1 MTSFISQIL
10 QQLVSQDKNISELIF
25 VLPSKRAGA
34 YLKIEL
40 GRMVNKPI
48 FSPEVISIEEFS
60 EKISGLKTIDSVHT
74 LFELYAIY
82 KDITPKE
89 QVEDF
94 ESFSNWAQTLI
105 HDFNEIDRFL
115 IDPDKIFNYLAE
127 IQDTN
132 HWSFGEEQTDIV
144 KNYLLFWKKLPE
156 YYKNLK
162 ENLLNKS
169 EGYQGLIYRQASE
182 NINEFAK
189 VNVKNHVFIG
199 FNALNNAEQLIVQE
213 MLNNGAR
220 IFWDIDEIFLK
231 DKTHDAS
238 LFIRQYLESWPYY
251 KSEEFEFAS
260 NTYNS
265 AKEIEIIG
273 VPKNI
278 GQVKFVADTLSKLSQ
293 EELNTTAL
301 VLGDESLLLPML
313 NSIPSNIQDLNIT
326 MGYPL
331 KYSIFS
337 SFFEK
342 LFEVFQIENNQIY
355 YKEVISVLS
364 MPLILKATKFES
376 EAVINK
382 IKSENLLY
390 LNCEQ
395 IIGFFSSKHSKIIVS
410 CFTEKKLD
418 PKQVLNRFELIIE
431 HFKNLLDSN
440 NDGLTLEFLYHYHQ
454 VILRLKELVS
464 EFPHFTS
471 IKSLH
476 HYFKELSS
484 QQSLDFQGKP
494 FQGLQLMGMLE
505 TRGLD
510 FETVILTSVNEGIL
524 PAGKS
529 NNSFIPYDLKKT
541 FNLPTYKEKDAIY
554 TYHFYHLLHRAKKV
568 YLLHDTDTESQMGSE
583 KSRFLLQ
590 LIHEKQPLHT
600 ITNSVISP
608 DVPPVKNELQTIIKT
623 PEILQ
628 KIKELAGSGFSP
640 SALTT
645 YIRNPLDF
653 YKRYILG
660 IKDLEEV
667 EETVAYNTLGTVVHD
682 TLEAFYLPLVGQFLT
697 LEHLTSFKKRISKEV
712 TVQFEKSYSKEPL
725 NKGKNLLIFEVA
737 KRYVSNF
744 LNMEIEHLK
753 KGDSIEIEEVE
764 SNLNISLKIQEL
776 NFPVRIKGKVDRVDR
791 ANGIL
796 RIIDYKTG
804 KVLQNQLQI
813 TDWELITTDYDK
825 YSKPFQ
831 VLTYATMLLQ
841 DKKGENRIEAG
852 VISFKNLKEGFL
864 KFKLKQKT
872 IGQEDAFISEE
883 ILVNFQQQLTQ
894 LIIEICD
901 PEIPFTEKEIKPAYG
916 AY

>member
-10 QQLVSQDKNISELIF
+10 KKLLSQQQDISELIF

-34 YLKIEL
+34 YLRKEL
-40 GRMVNKPI
+40 GRMVDKPI

-60 EKISGLKTIDSVHT
+60 EKISGLKTIDSIHT

-82 KDITPKE
+82 KEITPKE
-89 QVEDF
+89 RLEDF

-105 HDFNEIDRFL
+105 HDFNEIDRYL
-115 IDPDKIFNYLAE
+115 IDSDKIFNYLSE

-132 HWSFGEEQTDIV
+132 HWSFGEDQTDIV

-156 YYKNLK
+156 YYKSLK

-182 NINEFAK
+182 NITDFAK
-189 VNVKNHVFIG
+189 INAKNYVFLG
-199 FNALNNAEQLIVQE
+199 FNALNNAEQHIIQQ
-213 MLNNGAR
+213 MLNNNAR
-220 IFWDIDEIFLK
+220 IFWDIDNVFLK
-231 DKTHDAS
+231 DETHDAS
-238 LFIRQYLESWPYY
+238 LFIRQYLKDWPYY
-251 KSEEFEFAS
+251 KSNEFQYAS

-265 AKEIEIIG
+265 KKEIEIIG
-273 VPKNI
+273 VPKNV
-278 GQVKFVADTLSKLSQ
+278 GQVKFVADTLSKLSK

-301 VLGDESLLLPML
+301 VLSDESLLLPML
-313 NSIPSNIQDLNIT
+313 NSIPSNIQELNIT

-331 KYSIFS
+331 KYSTFS

-342 LFEVFQIENNQIY
+342 LFQIFQIETNQIY

-364 MPLILKATKFES
+364 MPLIIKATNYES

-390 LNCEQ
+390 LNHQQ
-395 IIGFFSSKHSKIIVS
+395 IRGFFSLEHSKIIES

-418 PKQVLNRFELIIE
+418 PKQVLDRFEFIIE
-431 HFKNLLDSN
+431 NFKKLLDSN
-440 NDGLTLEFLYHYHQ
+440 NDGLTLEFLFHYHQ

-608 DVPPVKNELQTIIKT
+608 EVPSAKKELQAILKT

-628 KIKELAGSGFSP
+628 KIKDLAASGFSP

-682 TLEAFYLPLVGQFLT
+682 TLEAFYLPIVGQSLT
-697 LEHLTSFKKRISKEV
+697 LEHLTDFKKRISKEI
-712 TVQFEKSYSKEPL
+712 TVQFEKTYSKAPL

-744 LNMEIEHLK
+744 LNMEIEQLK
-753 KGDSIEIEEVE
+753 KGDSIEIKEIE
-764 SNLNISLKIQEL
+764 SNLNISIKIPEL
-776 NFPVRIKGKVDRVDR
+776 DFPVRIKGKVDRVDR
-791 ANGIL
+791 ANGVL

-813 TDWELITTDYDK
+813 ANWDLITTDYDK

-831 VLTYATMLLQ
+831 VLAYASMLLQ
-841 DKKGENRIEAG
+841 DKKDESRVEAG

-864 KFKLKQKT
+864 KFKLKQKVK
-872 IGQEDAFISEE
+872 GQEDSIISED
-883 ILVNFQQQLTQ
+883 ILVDFQQQLKK
-894 LIIEICD
+894 LIIEICN
-901 PEIPFTEKEIKPAYG
+901 PEIPFIEKEIKPAYG